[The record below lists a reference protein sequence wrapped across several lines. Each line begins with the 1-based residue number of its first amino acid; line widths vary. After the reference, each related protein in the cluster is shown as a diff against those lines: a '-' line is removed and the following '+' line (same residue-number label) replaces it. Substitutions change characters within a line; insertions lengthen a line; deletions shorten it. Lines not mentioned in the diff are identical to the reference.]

1 MKKKFLLLI
10 LFIGIFL
17 RLYRLEDLMLFIG
30 DQGWFYLQARDLLLT
45 GNIPLVGITS
55 SHVWLHQGP
64 FWTYILSFLM
74 GIFGFN
80 PVVGSYFTVF
90 VGIVTIWTVYYLGSK
105 MFSENIGLIASFLYA
120 TSPLIVVH
128 SRMSYHTSLIPF
140 FSIILLYVYYRWVN
154 GEHKVFPLIV
164 LLLAILY
171 NFELATFIFA
181 PLVIATFIYGLLKK
195 REWANKIL
203 SKRILVLSLFSFVLP
218 MLPIL
223 VYDVQNGYNQTV
235 KFGAWAFYR
244 IAVFLGYPP
253 LNPNAPAETWQTFIP
268 YALDLLKK
276 LIFAEGLFVT
286 ITIFILSIYLLVK
299 LSRQEIKSKRKS
311 YATLLLFVLVPIL
324 GYIAAKTN
332 SEAYTLIVFPS
343 VIMSIAILF
352 EYVRAK
358 VTPAILLVLIIMGV
372 INSYTLLSKDYL
384 MGEYGYLIPYSERK
398 QAAQEIVEK
407 SDGKN
412 YNLIGVGE
420 GSKYES
426 FLSNYEYLTWWI
438 GNSPSKKDIDLK
450 IYVTEKV
457 DEVIVEINK

>member
-1 MKKKFLLLI
+1 M
-10 LFIGIFL
+10 
-17 RLYRLEDLMLFIG
+17 
-30 DQGWFYLQARDLLLT
+30 
-45 GNIPLVGITS
+45 
-55 SHVWLHQGP
+55 
-64 FWTYILSFLM
+64 
-74 GIFGFN
+74 
-80 PVVGSYFTVF
+80 
-90 VGIVTIWTVYYLGSK
+90 
-105 MFSENIGLIASFLYA
+105 
-120 TSPLIVVH
+120 
-128 SRMSYHTSLIPF
+128 
-140 FSIILLYVYYRWVN
+140 
-154 GEHKVFPLIV
+154 
-164 LLLAILY
+164 
-171 NFELATFIFA
+171 
-181 PLVIATFIYGLLKK
+181 
-195 REWANKIL
+195 
-203 SKRILVLSLFSFVLP
+203 
-218 MLPIL
+218 
-223 VYDVQNGYNQTV
+223 
-235 KFGAWAFYR
+235 
-244 IAVFLGYPP
+244 
-253 LNPNAPAETWQTFIP
+253 
-268 YALDLLKK
+268 
-276 LIFAEGLFVT
+276 FVT